1 VFAGRRAAN
10 EICGAG
16 ASSMTIAAE
25 LRIADRLA
33 RSCHPAPTVAVT
45 VFATVLAAVAGN
57 SPLRCVL
64 IAAAVLC
71 GQLSIGWSNDRID
84 ASRDRQ
90 VERSD
95 KPIAVGE
102 VGARTVDVAIA
113 LAVAGAVALSLALG
127 WEAGL
132 VHLCAVAC
140 GWAYNLGLKA
150 TPFSW
155 LPYAVAF
162 GALPGVATL
171 ALPEHRGPAPWIV
184 AAGALL
190 GIAANLTNALPD
202 LAGDRATGVRGLPHR
217 IGARPSL
224 LAALALLVAAT
235 GCVAFGP
242 LGAPYAASWVV
253 FAIAIVASGTGAR
266 LFWARPEGR
275 TPFYAIIA
283 VVGLDVILIIV
294 TGHQLR

>member
-1 VFAGRRAAN
+1 
-10 EICGAG
+10 
-16 ASSMTIAAE
+16 MTIAAE

-45 VFATVLAAVAGN
+45 VFAAVLAAVAGN
-57 SPLRCVL
+57 SPPRCVL

-84 ASRDRQ
+84 ATRDRQ

-102 VGARTVDVAIA
+102 VGARTVDVAIT

-132 VHLCAVAC
+132 VHLGAVGC

-155 LPYAVAF
+155 LPYAIAF
-162 GALPGVATL
+162 GALPGVVTL

-224 LAALALLVAAT
+224 LAAVVLLVAAT

-242 LGAPYAASWVV
+242 LGAPYVLSWVV
-253 FAIAIVASGTGAR
+253 FGIAIVAGAIGAW
-266 LFWARPEGR
+266 LFWARPESR
-275 TPFYAIIA
+275 MPFYAIIA
-283 VVGLDVILIIV
+283 VVALDVVLIIV
-294 TGHQLR
+294 TGHHLR